1 MPLTPR
7 AAPESAS
14 RGLRLGKLD
23 RAGAATRPG
32 RRRRSEE
39 TLHHPPAPPD
49 RAGAPKRRW
58 TAQAPL
64 LSQHGGCVSAAAGPP
79 PGSRARAGAA
89 AGPLLWLES
98 SQLRQDRVEVAVCCP
113 QASHGCRRAWRPSPA
128 GNVWGRCPPAA
139 GSSSSERPLRP
150 AARGRSGGR
159 GRTVPAWT
167 FLVLVSCVG
176 IFCPSSWRFEI
187 DSSKS
192 FINFWQRTISSYR
205 SAPTQM
211 NSSTFQMLEVGCQKV
226 FRVSKVPCNC
236 VLLLSCSL
244 TCYGFK
250 FRDPLCEGCVP
261 GTVNVNIS
269 L

>member
-1 MPLTPR
+1 MASLTAQVPQ
-7 AAPESAS
+7 
-14 RGLRLGKLD
+14 RG
-23 RAGAATRPG
+23 
-32 RRRRSEE
+32 
-39 TLHHPPAPPD
+39 PD
-49 RAGAPKRRW
+49 RAGAPRTAPHPPRPARPRRRPEEAP

-64 LSQHGGCVSAAAGPP
+64 VSQHGGCVSAAAGPP
-79 PGSRARAGAA
+79 PGSGAGSGARAGAA

-98 SQLRQDRVEVAVCCP
+98 RQVRQDRVEVAVCCP

-128 GNVWGRCPPAA
+128 GNVRGRCPPAG

-159 GRTVPAWT
+159 GGRAARGRGGGRGRTVPAWT
-167 FLVLVSCVG
+167 FLVFVSCVG

-187 DSSKS
+187 ESSKS

-205 SAPTQM
+205 SDPTQM

-250 FRDPLCEGCVP
+250 FIDPLCEGCVP
-261 GTVNVNIS
+261 GAVNVSIS